1 MRCDGS
7 PDPTVPGEINTYIN
21 LRLEDSENNDIDS
34 VMKQGQQDIAV
45 STVKILKL
53 RTQKNCCNYP
63 KVGTMSFYYREMDPK
78 DADRM
83 ANNVDPD
90 QKQSDLGLHCL
101 PRPLWPKT

>member
-45 STVKILKL
+45 STVC
-53 RTQKNCCNYP
+53 KN
-63 KVGTMSFYYREMDPK
+63 
-78 DADRM
+78 
-83 ANNVDPD
+83 
-90 QKQSDLGLHCL
+90 
-101 PRPLWPKT
+101 PKTLDTEKLL